1 MNSRC
6 TIQNLFFWGAG
17 GDVLLTIMKVNNL
30 TFVLLALVLAC
41 QVEDLQGR
49 GPLFFWVGGG
59 G

>member
-1 MNSRC
+1 MHNPKP
-6 TIQNLFFWGAG
+6 FFLGRGLRGVG
-17 GDVLLTIMKVNNL
+17 GVLLTIMKVNNL